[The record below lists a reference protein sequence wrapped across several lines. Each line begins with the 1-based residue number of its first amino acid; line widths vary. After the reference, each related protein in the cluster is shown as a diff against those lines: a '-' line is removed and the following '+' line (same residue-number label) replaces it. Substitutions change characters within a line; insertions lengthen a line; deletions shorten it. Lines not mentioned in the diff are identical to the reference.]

1 MLHFQYTRNCS
12 IGHFFPLFLPP
23 TYEWP
28 RPTVLKNWWV
38 FFGELQYYIIC
49 YMWPYGLAN
58 LLFMLLWWA
67 FTGSDIIWPEFLAS
81 TPATL
86 RRSPVKVK
94 PGIRGA
100 KSLARLAPAEKWLVK
115 WPTLLYFVHRE
126 SPHIHTFTH
135 KSHTKTPH
143 LTTSHFTST
152 YPSIY
157 KPKNINFHFQTDHGN
172 ITSPDKKNR
181 QQKSVLRPLKYSHIV
196 TYSSLAR
203 NSTCQFTPSL
213 SNVIHFFF

>member
-28 RPTVLKNWWV
+28 RPTVLKNCWV
-38 FFGELQYYIIC
+38 FFGELQFYIIW
-49 YMWPYGLAN
+49 YMWPFGLAN
-58 LLFMLLWWA
+58 LHFMLLLA
-67 FTGSDIIWPEFLAS
+67 CTGSDTIWPDSLAS
-81 TPATL
+81 TPVRL
-86 RRSPVKVK
+86 VRRSHAKVLTLC
-94 PGIRGA
+94 RGA
-100 KSLARLAPAEKWLVK
+100 KSLAQLATPEIWLVK
-115 WPTLLYFVHRE
+115 KQTLFCFVHRK
-126 SPHIHTFTH
+126 PPYKVTFTH

-152 YPSIY
+152 YQSIY
-157 KPKNINFHFQTDHGN
+157 KPDNINFHFQTDHGN

>member
-1 MLHFQYTRNCS
+1 MKKIRKRKKKKIERNHRDPS
-12 IGHFFPLFLPP
+12 PIQFLTTPNHASLSVHEKLFNWTFFPLFLPP

-143 LTTSHFTST
+143 RAMSHFTST
-152 YPSIY
+152 YPTI
-157 KPKNINFHFQTDHGN
+157 
-172 ITSPDKKNR
+172 
-181 QQKSVLRPLKYSHIV
+181 
-196 TYSSLAR
+196 
-203 NSTCQFTPSL
+203 
-213 SNVIHFFF
+213 

>member
-67 FTGSDIIWPEFLAS
+67 FTGSDIIWPDPLAS
-81 TPATL
+81 TPVRL
-86 RRSPVKVK
+86 VRRSHAKVLTRR
-94 PGIRGA
+94 RGA
-100 KSLARLAPAEKWLVK
+100 KSAGAIGNARKMTSQNADVILFRP
-115 WPTLLYFVHRE
+115 PRITTH
-126 SPHIHTFTH
+126 SHIHTQVTH
-135 KSHTKTPH
+135 KNTTPSSVSLYFNLPEHLQTQEHQLPLPNRPPKHHLAGQEKSSTK
-143 LTTSHFTST
+143 
-152 YPSIY
+152 IR
-157 KPKNINFHFQTDHGN
+157 
-172 ITSPDKKNR
+172 ITSP
-181 QQKSVLRPLKYSHIV
+181 
-196 TYSSLAR
+196 
-203 NSTCQFTPSL
+203 
-213 SNVIHFFF
+213 